1 MQKNQIRRRRLT
13 ALALFALSIVLL
25 TAYFS
30 EGAGGAL
37 HALQRG
43 AMEVVS
49 PMQRLASGA
58 TKPLRDLVSWV
69 GDSFDAKN
77 ENKQLRKDLL
87 DARIATARLANA
99 EQENEQLRKLAA
111 FDKSDAFPE
120 GRRPLGARVIVR
132 SPSAW
137 YARVTIDKGRGD
149 GVRVNQPVISGDG
162 LVGRVTTVAP
172 SASQVTLITDAAS
185 GVAAIVPGPRILGI
199 VRSRAGGEATADDLL
214 LDFIRQRGELR
225 PRQQVLTA
233 GTVSTPDEVPS
244 VFPAGI
250 PIGEITAVDPEER
263 DLYQRVHMRPYAD
276 MRSLQLVQVLV
287 SSGG

>member
-1 MQKNQIRRRRLT
+1 MQKNVIRRRRLT

-30 EGAGGAL
+30 ETAGGAL

-43 AMEVVS
+43 AMEVIS
-49 PMQRLASGA
+49 PLQKLAGGA
-58 TKPLRDLVSWV
+58 FKPVRDLTDWV
-69 GDSFDAKN
+69 GDSVDAKKDN
-77 ENKQLRKDLL
+77 EQLRKDLL
-87 DARIATARLANA
+87 DARVRAARLANA
-99 EQENEQLRKLAA
+99 EQENTQLRKLAE
-111 FDKSDAFPE
+111 FDDSDAFPA

-137 YARVTIDKGRGD
+137 YGKVTIDKGRGD
-149 GVRVNQPVISGDG
+149 GIRLNQPVISGDG

-172 SASQVTLITDAAS
+172 NVAQVTLITDSSS

-199 VRSRAGGEATADDLL
+199 VRARAGGEATAEDLL
-214 LDFIRQRGELR
+214 LDFIKQRGELR
-225 PRQQVLTA
+225 PGEQVVTA
-233 GTVSTPDEVPS
+233 GNVSDPDDVPS

-250 PIGEITAVDPEER
+250 PIGEITDVDPEER

-276 MRSLQLVQVLV
+276 MRSLQLVQVLIP
-287 SSGG
+287 SGD